1 LLVIT
6 IIHKII
12 AVLNTYNTARKK
24 NSLTKFETLIFGL
37 MIVFTIG
44 AIILF
49 FIDKRYFEMIYNRH
63 GGFIGYFTVL
73 LLLVIFIVS
82 AVYIVRLSRYRSI
95 QFCVVLILTGIASL
109 FFIAEKMS
117 SLPDLF
123 HLSTHSLF
131 KANTAILGAN
141 ANGIIK
147 INETG
152 KIVLYWILIAASA
165 FYFLILPFIYRSNF
179 RAKRFIDRIGIPIP
193 HRNHVIAIIILT
205 ILIMLFS
212 AVNESEVLPF
222 DFAAIF
228 LLILLCPENI
238 GVFRR

>member
-1 LLVIT
+1 M
-6 IIHKII
+6 
-12 AVLNTYNTARKK
+12 LNTYNTARKK

-37 MIVFTIG
+37 MIMFTIG
-44 AIILF
+44 AIMLF
-49 FIDKRYFEMIYNRH
+49 FAAKVYFDMMYNPA
-63 GGFIGYFTVL
+63 GGFIGYITVL
-73 LLLVIFIVS
+73 LLLIILGVS
-82 AVYIVRLSRYRSI
+82 IAYIIRLSRYRSI
-95 QFCVVLILTGIASL
+95 QFCIVLILAGIVSF

-131 KANTAILGAN
+131 KTNTVILGAN

-152 KIVLYWILIAASA
+152 KIVLYWILIAAGA

-179 RAKRFIDRIGIPIP
+179 KAKRFIDRIGIPIP
-193 HRNHVIAIIILT
+193 HRNHVIAIITLAIL
-205 ILIMLFS
+205 MVLFS
-212 AVNESEVLPF
+212 AVNESEVLPL
-222 DFAAIF
+222 DLSAIF